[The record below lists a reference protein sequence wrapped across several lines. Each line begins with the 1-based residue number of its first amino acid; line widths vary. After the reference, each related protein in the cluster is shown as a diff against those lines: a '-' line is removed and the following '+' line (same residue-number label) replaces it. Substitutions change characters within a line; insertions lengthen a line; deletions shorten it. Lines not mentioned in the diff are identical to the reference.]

1 MAESALYQIE
11 ESIQWEDLG
20 AGIQRKIYGYNDQ
33 LMLVK
38 VSFETGAI
46 GTLHK
51 HFHTQISYVESGVFE
66 LEIDTE
72 KRILRKG
79 DGYYVPS
86 ETWHRCV
93 CLEEGTLIDV
103 FNPRRLDFMV

>member
-1 MAESALYQIE
+1 MAQSAVYQIE
-11 ESIQWEDLG
+11 ESIDWEDLG

-38 VSFETGAI
+38 VSFEKGAI

-66 LEIDTE
+66 LEIGDE
-72 KRILRKG
+72 KKILRKG
-79 DGYYVPS
+79 DGYYVPP
-86 ETWHRCV
+86 ETLHRSI

-103 FNPRRLDFMV
+103 FNPRRLDFGV